1 MKRAT
6 KIALAVLVLSLFLSA
21 CGSGSSEDIPHQSGN
36 LTTVNE
42 VLAAAREAAASVVS
56 YRMVWRPLGN
66 QADETNPDKNMATL
80 TWAAP
85 DQFHFRSETAE
96 EGGVDLFEIM
106 GADGQVWFRHSDADD
121 SWTDAKAD
129 GFEVRGSL
137 AQAEHYSKR
146 RDIVPDMDEMS
157 LVGKT
162 VIDGLSVYHVKGT
175 ITSKMEP
182 PDDSPADEAA
192 DDSKMEPPDDLPA
205 DGASG
210 FRRQQIDTAYD
221 LYINIDN
228 LLPRRLISII
238 DFTWEGSSGG
248 TPENEPTHMEVT
260 LDYLDFNAPVTIVLP
275 EVR

>member
-1 MKRAT
+1 
-6 KIALAVLVLSLFLSA
+6 
-21 CGSGSSEDIPHQSGN
+21 
-36 LTTVNE
+36 
-42 VLAAAREAAASVVS
+42 
-56 YRMVWRPLGN
+56 
-66 QADETNPDKNMATL
+66 
-80 TWAAP
+80 
-85 DQFHFRSETAE
+85 
-96 EGGVDLFEIM
+96 
-106 GADGQVWFRHSDADD
+106 
-121 SWTDAKAD
+121 
-129 GFEVRGSL
+129 
-137 AQAEHYSKR
+137 
-146 RDIVPDMDEMS
+146 MDEMS